1 VILAARGAGEAKMET
16 EMGTGTA
23 TGTATGT
30 GEVTNRCAQYDFVDL
45 SAQVDIV
52 VEKEGLAVWK

>member
-1 VILAARGAGEAKMET
+1 M
-16 EMGTGTA
+16 GTA

-30 GEVTNRCAQYDFVDL
+30 GRATNRCAQFDFVDL

>member
-1 VILAARGAGEAKMET
+1 MDM
-16 EMGTGTA
+16 EMGTGAAAGTA
-23 TGTATGT
+23 TGTATET